1 LSGKPYI
8 RKGAFILITTIKR
21 WGNSAAV
28 RIPRH
33 ILSQANLEEGTNVE
47 IALTEENEITL
58 RAVRKRKSIQE
69 LFADFDGGVFQTEE
83 IGWGD
88 PQGEEVW

>member
-1 LSGKPYI
+1 MT
-8 RKGAFILITTIKR
+8 TTINR
-21 WGNSAAV
+21 WGNSSAI

-33 ILSQANLEEGTNVE
+33 ILSQANFEVGTNVE
-47 IALTEENEITL
+47 IISPKEGEIVL

-69 LFADFDGGVFQTEE
+69 IFAGYDGGYFKSEE
-83 IGWGD
+83 IDWGE

>member
-1 LSGKPYI
+1 MIS
-8 RKGAFILITTIKR
+8 TIKR
-21 WGNSAAV
+21 WGNSSAV

-33 ILSQANLEEGTNVE
+33 ILSQANLEEGIDVE
-47 IALTEENEITL
+47 FISKQEGEIIL

-69 LFADFDGGVFQTEE
+69 LFAGYDGGFLQTEE
-83 IGWGD
+83 IDWGK